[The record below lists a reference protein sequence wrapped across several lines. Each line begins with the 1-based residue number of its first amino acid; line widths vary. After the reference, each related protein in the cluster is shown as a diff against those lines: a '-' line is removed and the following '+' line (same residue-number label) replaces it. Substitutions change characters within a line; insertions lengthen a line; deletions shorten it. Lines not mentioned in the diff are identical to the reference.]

1 MIGNLSFVMK
11 IESVN
16 TYRYLLK
23 CNLFNKREIAINIS
37 ICSTNKNKEKKGLI
51 RYLKSIKG

>member
-1 MIGNLSFVMK
+1 MIGNLSVVMK

-23 CNLFNKREIAINIS
+23 CNLFKKREIAIYIS
-37 ICSTNKNKEKKGLI
+37 ICSTNKNKEKKVL
-51 RYLKSIKG
+51 